1 MNFNPAYLNLSAMH
15 GWEKYSAS
23 LRGEL
28 RQCLDE
34 GRDVEGYRALC
45 EAVADL
51 PDGVIREELANV
63 FFEAMQSA
71 PMRADYPY
79 VEPDA
84 LDAIQAARP
93 ENRPAL
99 GAVNADTLKDKIR
112 GAWLGRICGCL
123 LGKPVE
129 GMRTPD
135 MHELLKNSGN
145 FPLTRYMTLEDV
157 KKTPRLLERWE
168 KRTWADCLGKGN
180 NYSGY
185 PNHTNVPCAPTD
197 DDTNYTVM
205 AAYGIV
211 GRFGRD
217 FTPDQVATAWM
228 DCQPKNAYCTAE
240 RRAFRNFVIGIRPPQ
255 SAMYKN
261 PDREFIGAQIR
272 ADYFGYINPGDPQT
286 AADMAWRDACIS
298 HVKNG
303 IYGEMFVAAMIA
315 AAAVTDDVV
324 EIVKAGL
331 GEVPAKSRL
340 TAAVNN
346 ILSEYQSGKSE
357 DECFAG
363 IASRWDE
370 FKGYD

>member
-34 GRDVEGYRALC
+34 GKDVEGYRELS
-45 EAVADL
+45 EAIANL

-93 ENRPAL
+93 ESRPAL
-99 GAVNADTLKDKIR
+99 GAVSAETLKDKIR

-145 FPLTRYMTLEDV
+145 FPLKRYMTL
-157 KKTPRLLERWE
+157 
-168 KRTWADCLGKGN
+168 
-180 NYSGY
+180 
-185 PNHTNVPCAPTD
+185 
-197 DDTNYTVM
+197 
-205 AAYGIV
+205 
-211 GRFGRD
+211 
-217 FTPDQVATAWM
+217 
-228 DCQPKNAYCTAE
+228 
-240 RRAFRNFVIGIRPPQ
+240 
-255 SAMYKN
+255 
-261 PDREFIGAQIR
+261 
-272 ADYFGYINPGDPQT
+272 
-286 AADMAWRDACIS
+286 
-298 HVKNG
+298 
-303 IYGEMFVAAMIA
+303 
-315 AAAVTDDVV
+315 
-324 EIVKAGL
+324 
-331 GEVPAKSRL
+331 
-340 TAAVNN
+340 
-346 ILSEYQSGKSE
+346 
-357 DECFAG
+357 
-363 IASRWDE
+363 
-370 FKGYD
+370 